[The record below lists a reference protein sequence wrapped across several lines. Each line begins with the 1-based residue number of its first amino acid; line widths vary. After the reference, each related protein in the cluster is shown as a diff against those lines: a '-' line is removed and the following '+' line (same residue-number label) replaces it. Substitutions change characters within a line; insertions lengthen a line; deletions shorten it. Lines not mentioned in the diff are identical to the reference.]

1 MKEKGG
7 RMVPNCVPIEK
18 SYDEEK
24 KEEPVK
30 KSIWDGT
37 FIK

>member
-1 MKEKGG
+1 
-7 RMVPNCVPIEK
+7 MVPNCVPVDK
-18 SYDEEK
+18 SYDVED
-24 KEEPVK
+24 KEEPIK

>member
-1 MKEKGG
+1 
-7 RMVPNCVPIEK
+7 MVPNCVPVDK
-18 SYDEEK
+18 AYDLED

-37 FIK
+37 FLK